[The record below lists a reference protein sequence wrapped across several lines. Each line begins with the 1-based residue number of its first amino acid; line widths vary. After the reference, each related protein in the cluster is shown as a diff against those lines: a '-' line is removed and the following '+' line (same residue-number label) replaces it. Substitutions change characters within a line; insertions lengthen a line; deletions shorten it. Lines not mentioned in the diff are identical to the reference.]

1 MVRLA
6 GTSKTSP
13 VDVTR
18 TLKVVFSEALINT
31 HSSQGAIVNDTM
43 PQLEGLMS
51 LLRRLMW
58 KGPNYQIIGMAV
70 GHGPRWMIRVLLGAM
85 RG

>member
-31 HSSQGAIVNDTM
+31 HSSQVAIVNDTM
-43 PQLEGLMS
+43 PALEGLMS
-51 LLRRLMW
+51 LLRRLM
-58 KGPNYQIIGMAV
+58 
-70 GHGPRWMIRVLLGAM
+70 
-85 RG
+85 

>member
-1 MVRLA
+1 
-6 GTSKTSP
+6 
-13 VDVTR
+13 
-18 TLKVVFSEALINT
+18 
-31 HSSQGAIVNDTM
+31 M

-58 KGPNYQIIGMAV
+58 KGPNYQIIGVAV
-70 GHGPRWMIRVLLGAM
+70 GHGPRGMIRVLLGAM